1 MTIVSFGDLA
11 QSYLL
16 KSQIGRLK
24 GDSVRITQELS
35 SGKLSDIGAAQSG
48 DLSRLS
54 ATTRSRSLTEG
65 YQSAAREAA
74 SHASASQAAFG
85 MISGTIEDL
94 VSPLLT
100 ASQLNVPDQILL
112 TATDARSRLDLVLS
126 TLNSSVGGRSLFSGQ
141 DIRGSAVAD
150 ADTILTALRAELTGA
165 TSPEDAMTRISAW
178 FDDPAGFATVAYQ
191 GDVPLSNI
199 AVSATDSVWMGTTAN
214 DPAIRSM
221 LKGLTAAALVMDP
234 GGALPTLNQAS
245 FARVAAEALITGQ
258 QDMTYLAGRVGISES
273 RIEAA
278 QSRNAADLLTLE
290 MAESDMVSSDPYRLA
305 TELEAVQTNLET
317 VYAITARI
325 SRLTLADFLR

>member
-1 MTIVSFGDLA
+1 MTTVSFGDLA

-24 GDSVRITQELS
+24 GESTRITQELS
-35 SGKLSDIGAAQSG
+35 SGKLSDIGASQSG

-54 ATTRSRSLTEG
+54 ATTRSRSLTAG

-85 MISGTIEDL
+85 MISDTIREL
-94 VSPLLT
+94 VSPLLM
-100 ASQLNVPDQILL
+100 ASQLTVPDQIKL
-112 TATDARSRLDLVLS
+112 TADDARSRLGLVLS
-126 TLNSSVGGRSLFSGQ
+126 TMNTSAGGRTLFAGQ

-150 ADTILTALRAELTGA
+150 ADTILTALRTELTGA

-178 FDDPAGFATVAYQ
+178 FDDPAGYAAVAYQ
-191 GDVPLSNI
+191 GDVPLSNM
-199 AVSATDSVWMGTTAN
+199 AVSATDSVWMGATAN
-214 DPAIRSM
+214 DPAFRSM
-221 LKGLTAAALVMDP
+221 LKGLTAAALMMDP
-234 GGALPTLNQAS
+234 GGALPTIDQS
-245 FARVAAEALITGQ
+245 RFARVAAEALMSGA
-258 QDMTYLAGRVGISES
+258 QDMTYLAGRLGISES

-290 MAESDMVSSDPYRLA
+290 MAENDMVGSDPYRLA

-317 VYAITARI
+317 VYAVTARI